1 MSASHSTRVAQS
13 PEKGNGVPR
22 PQPAALTVRPS
33 AAGDLVPLCFFFDTV
48 LRKDYFLRR
57 GQLEDILKGRH
68 HKVFVA
74 EIDGILVGVAI
85 LTRGAR
91 LLNALVH
98 PAYRGLGIGKELVSQ
113 SGAREVRAK
122 LDMSTG
128 DPRGFYESLGFEP
141 TNQFNAKGNIQL
153 MRIPSS
159 GQWVAWA
166 SRPRTNDGGFGVQR
180 SGFRMGSIGVSSV
193 TGSASVPPAREG
205 SGFRQRGRC
214 GTAL

>member
-85 LTRGAR
+85 LTQGTR
-91 LLNALVH
+91 LVNALVH
-98 PAYRGLGIGKELVSQ
+98 PAYRGLDIGRELVRQ

-128 DPRGFYESLGFEP
+128 DPRGFYQSLGFEP
-141 TNQFNAKGNIQL
+141 TNQFNTKGNVQL
-153 MRIPSS
+153 MRIPAS
-159 GQWVAWA
+159 GRKKRAHA
-166 SRPRTNDGGFGVQR
+166 RG
-180 SGFRMGSIGVSSV
+180 
-193 TGSASVPPAREG
+193 PARQQTV
-205 SGFRQRGRC
+205 SAQRRANGNGRHSQ
-214 GTAL
+214 ARK

>member
-1 MSASHSTRVAQS
+1 
-13 PEKGNGVPR
+13 
-22 PQPAALTVRPS
+22 
-33 AAGDLVPLCFFFDTV
+33 LCFFFDTV

-57 GQLEDILKGRH
+57 GQLEDILNGRH

-85 LTRGAR
+85 LTRGTR

-98 PAYRGLGIGKELVSQ
+98 PAYRGLAIGKELVSQ

-141 TNQFNAKGNIQL
+141 TDQFNTKGNIQL
-153 MRIPSS
+153 MRISS
-159 GQWVAWA
+159 
-166 SRPRTNDGGFGVQR
+166 SRGKKRAAARGPAGRQALPAQR
-180 SGFRMGSIGVSSV
+180 RANGNGRHSQ
-193 TGSASVPPAREG
+193 ARK
-205 SGFRQRGRC
+205 
-214 GTAL
+214 

>member
-13 PEKGNGVPR
+13 PGKGNGVPR

-57 GQLEDILKGRH
+57 GQLEDILNGPH

-85 LTRGAR
+85 LTRGTR

-153 MRIPSS
+153 MRVPSS
-159 GQWVAWA
+159 GRKKRAAARGPAGRQAVSA
-166 SRPRTNDGGFGVQR
+166 QR
-180 SGFRMGSIGVSSV
+180 RANGNGRHSQ
-193 TGSASVPPAREG
+193 ARK
-205 SGFRQRGRC
+205 
-214 GTAL
+214 